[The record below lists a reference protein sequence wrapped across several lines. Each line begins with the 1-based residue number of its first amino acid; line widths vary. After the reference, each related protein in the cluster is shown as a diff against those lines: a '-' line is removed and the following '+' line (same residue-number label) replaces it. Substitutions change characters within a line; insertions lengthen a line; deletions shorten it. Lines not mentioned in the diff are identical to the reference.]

1 MKTLPILLIL
11 LLSGCAY
18 VRVKTPIVEFT
29 SLTVLKDITVD
40 TNGLAS
46 TASSGT
52 DALFGLGGLVA
63 GAK

>member
-1 MKTLPILLIL
+1 MKTLLTLIL

-46 TASSGT
+46 TASSGI
-52 DALFGLGGLVA
+52 DALLGLGGFAA